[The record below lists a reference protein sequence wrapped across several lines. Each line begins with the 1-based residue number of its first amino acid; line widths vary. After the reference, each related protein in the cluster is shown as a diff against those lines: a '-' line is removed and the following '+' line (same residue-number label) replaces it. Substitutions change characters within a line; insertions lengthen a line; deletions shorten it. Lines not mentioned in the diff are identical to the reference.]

1 MAVTGRCEVKVAA
14 GLSVAYLRLNGY
26 FLITEQDLHVREP
39 TGYRSLTDID
49 IIAIR
54 PPAAPGPVHHR
65 AGAHIEECLIVTDL
79 DPALEADATRFD
91 VIIGEVKTAE
101 ASLNPA
107 LRTPGALHAALRTPG
122 ALHAALRRTGDL
134 YTAPL
139 DEVVDQLALH
149 GASITP
155 TARTRLVA
163 FARYGDIPRGTTIY
177 LREAARFI
185 RSHLQS
191 HRDLYRVSRFA
202 DPVVALLELLDK
214 VE

>member
-1 MAVTGRCEVKVAA
+1 MAVTVRCEVKVAA
-14 GLSVAYLRLNGY
+14 DLSVAYLRLNGY

-107 LRTPGALHAALRTPG
+107 LRTPGALHAALR
-122 ALHAALRRTGDL
+122 RTGDL

-139 DEVVDQLALH
+139 DEVVDQLALR

-163 FARYGDIPRGTTIY
+163 FARHGDIPRGTTIY

>member
-107 LRTPGALHAALRTPG
+107 LRTPGALHAALR
-122 ALHAALRRTGDL
+122 RTGDL

>member
-1 MAVTGRCEVKVAA
+1 MTSDPALD
-14 GLSVAYLRLNGY
+14 LSVAYLRLNGY
-26 FLITEQDLHVREP
+26 FLITEQDLHVRET

-65 AGAHIEECLIVTDL
+65 AGAHVEECLIVTDL

-91 VIIGEVKTAE
+91 VVIGEVKTAE

-107 LRTPGALHAALRTPG
+107 LRTPGALHAALR
-122 ALHAALRRTGDL
+122 RTGDL

-139 DEVVDQLALH
+139 DQVVDQLALH

-155 TARTRLVA
+155 TARSRLVA
-163 FARYGDIPRGTTIY
+163 FAGRGQIARGTTIH

-185 RSHLQS
+185 RSHLHS

>member
-1 MAVTGRCEVKVAA
+1 MAVTVRCEVKVAA

-107 LRTPGALHAALRTPG
+107 LRTPGALHAALR
-122 ALHAALRRTGDL
+122 RTGDL

>member
-107 LRTPGALHAALRTPG
+107 LRTPGALHAALR
-122 ALHAALRRTGDL
+122 RTGDL

-139 DEVVDQLALH
+139 DEVVDQLALR

>member
-1 MAVTGRCEVKVAA
+1 MAVTVRCEVKVAA
-14 GLSVAYLRLNGY
+14 DLSVAYLRLNGY

-107 LRTPGALHAALRTPG
+107 LRTPGALHAALR
-122 ALHAALRRTGDL
+122 RTGDL

>member
-1 MAVTGRCEVKVAA
+1 MAVTVRCEVKVAA
-14 GLSVAYLRLNGY
+14 DLSVAYLRLNGY

-107 LRTPGALHAALRTPG
+107 LRTPGALHAALR
-122 ALHAALRRTGDL
+122 RTGDL

-139 DEVVDQLALH
+139 DEVVDQLALR